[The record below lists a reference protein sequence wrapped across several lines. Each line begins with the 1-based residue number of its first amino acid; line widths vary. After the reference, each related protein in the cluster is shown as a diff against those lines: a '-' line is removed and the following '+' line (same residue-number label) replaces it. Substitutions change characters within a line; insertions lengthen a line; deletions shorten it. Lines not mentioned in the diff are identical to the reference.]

1 MNETVK
7 KVDPRYDV
15 NNDTFI
21 SIDDELK
28 PRLLEKLKSFS
39 VMTTGEKCNAL
50 VAPCPVWLNSQFA
63 LAPNLEIIE
72 NIPANISVLI
82 VQGENDADT
91 PIQQALLLQQKLT

>member
-28 PRLLEKLKSFS
+28 PRLL
-39 VMTTGEKCNAL
+39 GET
-50 VAPCPVWLNSQFA
+50 Q
-63 LAPNLEIIE
+63 II
-72 NIPANISVLI
+72 LR
-82 VQGENDADT
+82 NDDRREV
-91 PIQQALLLQQKLT
+91 